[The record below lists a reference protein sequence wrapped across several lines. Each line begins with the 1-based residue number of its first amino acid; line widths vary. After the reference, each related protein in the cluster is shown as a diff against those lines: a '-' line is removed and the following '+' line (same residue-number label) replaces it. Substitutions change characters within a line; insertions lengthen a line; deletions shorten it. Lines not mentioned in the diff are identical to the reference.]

1 MPHTVNL
8 VKRPCWEG
16 HRPEEQPIIIAL
28 LNGHVVKLASKYF
41 CASPYIC
48 SALNIG
54 KRSFLLQ
61 GAAVHAETHNWL
73 KC

>member
-1 MPHTVNL
+1 MPRTVNL
-8 VKRPCWEG
+8 VKCPCWEG
-16 HRPEEQPIIIAL
+16 HRPEEEPTIIAL
-28 LNGHVVKLASKYF
+28 LKGHVVKLASKYF